1 MNLNKIID
9 KISSREDII
18 AKPPVLVDIG
28 ASNDIN
34 PVWKKIASFS
44 IGLAFDADDRDFE
57 FIEKEDKLFKKLYV
71 FNKIVVDKA
80 EYNEMDFY
88 LTKSPYCSSLLEP
101 NLAKLQPYHY
111 ADYFEVTK
119 KIKLKIVELKKV
131 VEEIGLDYID
141 WFKTDA
147 QGIDLR
153 LFSSLSTQ
161 MQNRAIMLEFEPGLI
176 DAYKQE
182 DKVVDV
188 LNYMKDKDFFL
199 LSLDVKGPFRIT
211 KTTFDHTFKNQISK
225 KFAKHGL
232 KRVPGW
238 AEMAFLNELSG
249 LEYTSRDYI
258 LAWLFSTLQEH
269 HEISAAYANQG
280 YEKFHEK
287 IFKELENYSFKAIR
301 SQVYSVSTL
310 SKVGKIALNKIRSI
324 VK

>member
-1 MNLNKIID
+1 MGLAKIID

-18 AKPPVLVDIG
+18 TKPPVLVDIG

-80 EYNEMDFY
+80 EHDEMDFY

-101 NLAKLQPYHY
+101 NLPKLQPYHY
-111 ADYFEVTK
+111 ADFFEVTN

-131 VEEIGLDYID
+131 IEEIGIDYVD

-153 LFSSLSTQ
+153 LFSSLSQQ
-161 MQNRAIMLEFEPGLI
+161 MQNKTIMLEFEPGLI

-188 LNYMKDKDFFL
+188 LNYMRDKEFFL

-211 KTTFDHTFKNQISK
+211 KSVFDHTFKSQLSK

-238 AEMAFLNELSG
+238 AEMAFLNELTDPDCTAR
-249 LEYTSRDYI
+249 EYI

-269 HEISAAYANQG
+269 HEISAAYAHQG
-280 YEKFHEK
+280 YEKFGEK
-287 IFKELENYSFKAIR
+287 IFQDLEDYSFKAIKN
-301 SQVYSVSTL
+301 QVYSLNTL
-310 SKVGKIALNKIRSI
+310 SKIGNIALNKIKSFAR
-324 VK
+324 